1 MTTNTIERPSKLTE
15 AERADI
21 KKLME
26 MFEQIT
32 DDTDKRIA
40 LAYLE
45 GMAAASNP
53 PKVTV

>member
-26 MFEQIT
+26 MFEQIN
-32 DDTDKRIA
+32 DTDKRIA
-40 LAYLE
+40 LAYME

-53 PKVTV
+53 PKVTA

>member
-53 PKVTV
+53 QKVTA